1 VCLTTNIVSA
11 CLFDQ
16 NNAFGPY
23 RDIDAIFATDNI
35 MMIVQA
41 LGGLGLFLLGMIIM
55 TEGLR
60 ELAGDAIR
68 SALMRFTSSPVS
80 GAATGAIST
89 AILQSSSAT
98 TVAAVGFVGAGLMT
112 FGSSLGIIF
121 GANVGTTI
129 TGWLVALFGFKLKL
143 GAVMLPL
150 ILVGAILRLFARGRL
165 ASSGFALAGFGLI
178 FVGITAMQDGMS
190 AMQGLITPETL
201 PLDTWVGRIQIV
213 LLGVLATVITQ
224 SSSAGVAATMTALY
238 AGAISFE
245 QGLAL
250 IIGMD
255 IGTTVTAMLATI
267 GSTTGARR
275 TGVSHIIYNLY
286 SGACAL
292 LLITPYISAWQYF
305 KPDGLLQNAEIALVA
320 FHTLFNT
327 LCLLLI
333 LPVTDRFARFM
344 EYLIPEKESPFALKL
359 DRALLETPGLS
370 LTAVQDAVLS
380 EYGQLLNH
388 VDAILDANHKGRRAD
403 LVRLQADLDETHEYL
418 DAIQLPGT
426 SDTSWGR
433 MLDLI
438 HTLDHLQRL
447 HERCEEDE
455 DRAMTARESGELS
468 LMYEMLVTLVRETIE
483 NINKE
488 NWDALVRLSRQSEE
502 AIAQQVDPLRDR
514 MASNIATGSMTVPAG
529 TDCLEGVRW
538 LERVSHHIAR
548 INGHLHNALLASGK

>member
-1 VCLTTNIVSA
+1 
-11 CLFDQ
+11 
-16 NNAFGPY
+16 
-23 RDIDAIFATDNI
+23 

-41 LGGLGLFLLGMIIM
+41 LGGLGLFLLGMIVM

-60 ELAGDAIR
+60 ELAGDTIR

-150 ILVGAILRLFARGRL
+150 ILVGAILRLFAHGRL

-201 PLDTWVGRIQIV
+201 PPDTWIGRIQIV

-255 IGTTVTAMLATI
+255 IGTTVTAMLASI

-275 TGVSHIIYNLY
+275 TGVSHIIYNLFT
-286 SGACAL
+286 GACAL
-292 LLITPYISAWQYF
+292 LLITPYISGWQYF
-305 KPDGLLQNAEIALVA
+305 SPGGLLQNAEIALVA

-333 LPVTDRFARFM
+333 LPVTDYFARFM
-344 EYLIPEKESPFALKL
+344 EYLIPDRESPHALRL
-359 DRALLETPGLS
+359 DSSLLETPGLS
-370 LTAVQDAVLS
+370 LTAVQDAMLS
-380 EYGQLLNH
+380 EYRQLLRH
-388 VDAILDANHKGRRAD
+388 VDAILDANHQEPRAD
-403 LVRLQADLDETHEYL
+403 LVRMQADLDETHEYL

-426 SDTSWGR
+426 ADASWDR

-438 HTLDHLQRL
+438 HALDHLQRL

-455 DRAMTARESGELS
+455 DRAMTASESGELS
-468 LMYEMLVTLVRETIE
+468 SMHEMLLTLVHETIE
-483 NINKE
+483 NIHNQ
-488 NWDALVRLSRQSEE
+488 NWDALVRLSRQSKDT
-502 AIAQQVDPLRDR
+502 IAQQVDPLRDR
-514 MASNIATGSMTVPAG
+514 IAANIADGSMTVPVG
-529 TDCLEGVRW
+529 TGCLEGIRW
-538 LERVSHHIAR
+538 LDRVSHHIVR
-548 INGHLHNALLASGK
+548 INGHFHKALMASGK